1 MKYIT
6 CRTVEG
12 LYYKSEKPSGAI
24 KSETSSDLATQEV
37 LSRDNI
43 LARQGNN
50 QLEFGS
56 QFFVGRQGLLQEE
69 GNDRK

>member
-1 MKYIT
+1 MKS
-6 CRTVEG
+6 
-12 LYYKSEKPSGAI
+12 K
-24 KSETSSDLATQEV
+24 TSSDLATQEV

-50 QLEFGS
+50 QLKFGS

>member
-1 MKYIT
+1 MQNSRGSVLQIREVKWSNAMKS
-6 CRTVEG
+6 
-12 LYYKSEKPSGAI
+12 K
-24 KSETSSDLATQEV
+24 TSSDLATQEV

-50 QLEFGS
+50 QLKFGS

>member
-1 MKYIT
+1 MKS
-6 CRTVEG
+6 
-12 LYYKSEKPSGAI
+12 K
-24 KSETSSDLATQEV
+24 TSSDLATQEV

-50 QLEFGS
+50 QLKFWS

-69 GNDRK
+69 GNDRKKRVPDMVTTNSQ